1 MMMVVVVLVVGAIEG
16 KSALVQEMAGC
27 RQAQNIRGLFSS
39 SLALSI

>member
-1 MMMVVVVLVVGAIEG
+1 MMMEVVVGAIEG

-39 SLALSI
+39 SPLALSI